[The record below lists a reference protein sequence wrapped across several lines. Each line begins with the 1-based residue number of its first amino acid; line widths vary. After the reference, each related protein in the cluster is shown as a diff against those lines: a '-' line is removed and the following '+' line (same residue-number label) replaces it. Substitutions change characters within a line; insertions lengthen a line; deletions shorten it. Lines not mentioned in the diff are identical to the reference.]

1 MLPYMTAKE
10 ISCILMPKE
19 SQAMG
24 IELTMYVFL
33 YVCSRVLTC
42 TSRYVPVYVE
52 SVRHRVSFLLLSALF
67 FEIESLTEPGTH

>member
-10 ISCILMPKE
+10 ISCILMPEE

-24 IELTMYVFL
+24 IVLTMYVFS

-42 TSRYVPVYVE
+42 TSRYVHVYVE
-52 SVRHRVSFLLLSALF
+52 SVRHRVSFLLLSDLF